1 MEKTIAEMKERHREE
16 INNLPMAFAF
26 NNKQLQKGL
35 EKLSASK
42 DEVVGIG
49 AGGVMKKEDVH
60 LLNDTLLRHEKEL
73 KLLKNN

>member
-49 AGGVMKKEDVH
+49 AGGFMKKEDVH